1 MYSFYIKVFSA
12 CVVVCDVNL
21 CMCYGHVHA
30 ASNTSMTPD
39 QQKLINCMC
48 SNNLLESS
56 QQATIAPS
64 TCTTLSRQ
72 VVM

>member
-21 CMCYGHVHA
+21 CMCYVHVHA

-39 QQKLINCMC
+39 H
-48 SNNLLESS
+48 
-56 QQATIAPS
+56 
-64 TCTTLSRQ
+64 
-72 VVM
+72 